1 MRCMTAICPAGPP
14 NESAATRNQTQN
26 ASPQLTPWDG
36 SALIGTVVAAAV
48 SAIKFSSAALLA
60 EGLVEVVEH
69 GAAARDPLVV
79 LAIGRADP
87 GNQGANAG
95 RLLAPDLL
103 ILEVDVVHDLADG
116 AQRRVAEAGAAQ
128 QDLERAAVA
137 LVRELGFEHVEA
149 QLAGL
154 RHIAFG
160 RHELEVGLR
169 VDKAADQPRGGDP
182 VDVNART
189 GDPRAPVKIG
199 QSHRSPLLLL
209 RDLRLCD
216 SFFAQPLLQ
225 AREQAIDCIAP
236 VRPEK
241 VDRDHVI
248 LAGLEA
254 LKLRL
259 ALDALLS
266 EGKRI
271 EREGK
276 RPRLFGEF
284 FVVRVARAPEQFFD
298 LLVRE
303 TSDELGLADQPL
315 PALVLNFLQ
324 EPLEI
329 LLGLLARRQRVD
341 RVLDRH
347 GADALQAAPD
357 LHPGVGR
364 LGGQLIAQQQPG
376 LGRGNG
382 AILVPAHPAHVS
394 AGNKKRNTCIFNA
407 SEIIMLITPG
417 RMRWRYPI

>member
-1 MRCMTAICPAGPP
+1 MRCMTAIWPAGPP

-26 ASPQLTPWDG
+26 ASPQPTPWDG
-36 SALIGTVVAAAV
+36 SVRAETVAAAAI
-48 SAIKFSSAALLA
+48 SAITISSAALLA
-60 EGLVEVVEH
+60 EVFIEVVEH
-69 GAAARDPLVV
+69 GAAARDPLRVV
-79 LAIGRADP
+79 AIGRADP

-95 RLLAPDLL
+95 RLLAPELL
-103 ILEVDVVHDLADG
+103 ILEVDVVHDLPDG

-128 QDLERAAVA
+128 QDLKRAAVA

-154 RHIAFG
+154 PPVAFG
-160 RHELEVGLR
+160 RQDLEPPLG
-169 VDKAADQPRGGDP
+169 VDEAADQPRGGDP

-199 QSHRSPLLLL
+199 QSHRSPLVLLG
-209 RDLRLCD
+209 DLRLCD

-248 LAGLEA
+248 VAGLEA

-284 FVVRVARAPEQFFD
+284 FVVRVARDPEQFFD

-303 TSDELGLADQPL
+303 TSDELCLADQTL
-315 PALVLNFLQ
+315 SILVLNFLQ
-324 EPLEI
+324 EPLKI

-341 RVLDRH
+341 RVLDR
-347 GADALQAAPD
+347 
-357 LHPGVGR
+357 
-364 LGGQLIAQQQPG
+364 
-376 LGRGNG
+376 
-382 AILVPAHPAHVS
+382 
-394 AGNKKRNTCIFNA
+394 
-407 SEIIMLITPG
+407 
-417 RMRWRYPI
+417 